1 MTDQELSYMHTIDR
15 DGNPSVE
22 LSVKEV
28 DNPLIVQPVERPNM
42 RIKKMEYYP
51 DGQLK
56 SIEYYPVE
64 FSANWDDSETIQS
77 EQ

>member
-15 DGNPSVE
+15 DGKPNVE

-28 DNPLIVQPVERPNM
+28 DNPLIVQPVERPHM

-64 FSANWDDSETIQS
+64 FSANWDDSATIQS